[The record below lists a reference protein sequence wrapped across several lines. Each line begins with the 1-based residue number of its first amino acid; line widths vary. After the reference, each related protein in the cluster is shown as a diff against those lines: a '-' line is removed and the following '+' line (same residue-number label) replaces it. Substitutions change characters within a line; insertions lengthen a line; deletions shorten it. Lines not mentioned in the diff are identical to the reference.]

1 MRRWWERKSHLLTR
15 LPVFHTFI
23 VAIKEFSIEQLDRD
37 DSEYEVKE
45 KIDNENVEHIFQRV
59 DDAVKHG
66 LQFGDSLDSLERP
79 EHPEDPQWLD
89 HSKVLSPG
97 GSSTVKEL
105 SYLVLRCVR
114 ITILCMAQVYQT
126 LRKCKQLF
134 NHFQVCRSFLTQL
147 IYFSTGACPAL
158 SYSHLPLFC
167 SSLERN
173 DLKFPIRFPWNLHI
187 EVLKDVC

>member
-1 MRRWWERKSHLLTR
+1 M
-15 LPVFHTFI
+15 
-23 VAIKEFSIEQLDRD
+23 DRD

-66 LQFGDSLDSLERP
+66 LQFGDSLDSLEWP
-79 EHPEDPQWLD
+79 QHAEDPQRLD

-114 ITILCMAQVYQT
+114 ITIYCAW
-126 LRKCKQLF
+126 R
-134 NHFQVCRSFLTQL
+134 RS
-147 IYFSTGACPAL
+147 IK
-158 SYSHLPLFC
+158 H
-167 SSLERN
+167 
-173 DLKFPIRFPWNLHI
+173 
-187 EVLKDVC
+187 

>member
-1 MRRWWERKSHLLTR
+1 M
-15 LPVFHTFI
+15 
-23 VAIKEFSIEQLDRD
+23 DRD

-79 EHPEDPQWLD
+79 KYAEDPQRLD

-105 SYLVLRCVR
+105 S
-114 ITILCMAQVYQT
+114 
-126 LRKCKQLF
+126 F
-134 NHFQVCRSFLTQL
+134 
-147 IYFSTGACPAL
+147 
-158 SYSHLPLFC
+158 
-167 SSLERN
+167 
-173 DLKFPIRFPWNLHI
+173 
-187 EVLKDVC
+187 